1 MPHEIGDKIKLH
13 MTRCILCYRCTY
25 VADQITNNRVHGT
38 IVVGQRLGGEGC
50 WTVAQIA
57 RGFDIAEDAVEAVVL
72 TLEAGGG
79 LRTDPGTRF
88 VMLTAAAPA
97 PPEPALA

>member
-1 MPHEIGDKIKLH
+1 MSQDLSAAVL
-13 MTRCILCYRCTY
+13 RYLR
-25 VADQITNNRVHGT
+25 AR
-38 IVVGQRLGGEGC
+38 QRLGGEGC